1 MINNQ
6 DIVVVGSVAFDDIQT
21 NKGNKKRL
29 LGGSGTYFSIA
40 ASLFSKVHLVGII
53 GDDFDESYIQMFNS
67 KSISTKYLSKET
79 GETFHWGGVYSDDFN
94 TRETL
99 FTKLGVFENFKPKI
113 EINSFH
119 KPILFLANIQPN
131 LQMQIINQVTN
142 ADLIV
147 LDTMNL
153 WIGNNYDD
161 LMGVIKKT
169 DILLINDTEILQLTH
184 ENNIEIAAKGLLKH
198 GLEYIV
204 VKKGSKGSLFVSK
217 NNIKS
222 IPAVPE
228 IDVFDPTGAG
238 DSFAGG
244 FLGSLASTSKYF
256 HIEINKPED
265 IIINAIIVGTA
276 IASYTVSD
284 FGINGIK
291 NLELHNIEKRIKLIT
306 DLMKGL

>member
-67 KSISTKYLSKET
+67 KSISTKYLSKEK

-99 FTKLGVFENFKPKI
+99 FTKLGVFENFNPKI

-119 KPILFLANIQPN
+119 KPILFLANIQPK
-131 LQMQIINQVTN
+131 LQMQMINQVTN

-153 WIGNNYDD
+153 WIENNYDD
-161 LMGVIKKT
+161 LMEVIKKT
-169 DILLINDTEILQLTH
+169 DILLINDEEILQLTH